1 MSSNTAEGSMAQ
13 RTGDIFSIL
22 NHLIQTCRDG
32 EDGFRMAA
40 EAVKNTQLKSMFLDY
55 SEQRAKFANELQLKI
70 ARLGGHPKESGSLAA
85 AAHRGWMSLKTTLT
99 GHDEGAIIAECGRGE
114 DAAMQAYEKAL
125 SRNMPSDMRELIQR
139 QREQVREAHHRV
151 RALELKVD
159 DSIPSPRPSKQ

>member
-1 MSSNTAEGSMAQ
+1 MSSNTAEDFMAEG
-13 RTGDIFSIL
+13 TGDIFSIL

-32 EDGFRMAA
+32 EDGFRSAA

-70 ARLGGHPKESGSLAA
+70 ARLGGHPKASGSLAA

-99 GHDEGAIIAECGRGE
+99 GHHEGTVIAECGRGE
-114 DAAMQAYEKAL
+114 DAAIHAYEKAL
-125 SRNMPSDMRELIQR
+125 SRDMPSEMRELIQC

-159 DSIPSPRPSKQ
+159 DTLPSPRASKQ